1 MLSNPALSALQRF
14 AAQHP
19 DIAQAERIGLAFSG
33 GADST
38 ALLLAALSF
47 WGGQRLCALHVNHG
61 LQASA
66 PEFAAHCARFC
77 SARGVPYAALQVQI
91 GVARGQSMEEQARHA
106 RYLALADLARQQG
119 CSAVLLAQHGDDQV
133 ESLLLAL
140 LRGAGPRGLA
150 AMPARLQ
157 RHAVLFARPLL
168 ECGSAEL
175 RSWLSAQGV
184 AFMRDPMNTDPAFRR
199 SRIRAELLP
208 VIAQLEPA
216 YRQTLGRSAT
226 LCAAADRQ
234 LQSRAAEEIR
244 RCAQPGGL
252 DLGALRATGAVR
264 LSEVLRLWLR
274 LHGQRLDRARTEEL
288 VRQVLRT
295 GQGAQRLQL
304 QLPHGA
310 VRRQGGLLVF
320 EPKQASGTR
329 T

>member
-1 MLSNPALSALQRF
+1 MLSNPALAALRRF

-38 ALLLAALSF
+38 ALLLAAQSC
-47 WGGQRLCALHVNHG
+47 WGGQRLRALHVNHG
-61 LQASA
+61 LQDCAS
-66 PEFAAHCARFC
+66 EFAAHCARFC
-77 SARGVPYAALQVQI
+77 IAHGVPYAEMQVQI
-91 GVARGQSMEEQARHA
+91 GVARGQSVEEQARDA
-106 RYLALADLARQQG
+106 RYLALAELARQQG

-150 AMPARLQ
+150 AMPARML
-157 RHAVLFARPLL
+157 RHAVVFARPLL
-168 ECGSAEL
+168 DCGAAEL
-175 RSWLSAQGV
+175 RTWLTAQDV
-184 AFMRDPMNTDPAFRR
+184 TFLVDPMNADPAFRR

-208 VIAQLEPA
+208 VIARLEPA
-216 YRQTLGRSAT
+216 YRQTIRRTAA
-226 LCAAADRQ
+226 LCAAAERQ
-234 LQSRAAEEIR
+234 LQSRAADDLR
-244 RCAQPGGL
+244 RCSQPDGL
-252 DLGALRATGAVR
+252 DLAALRVAGAERV
-264 LSEVLRLWLR
+264 SEVLRLWLR
-274 LHGQRLDRARTEEL
+274 LRGQRLDRARTDEL

-295 GQGAQRLQL
+295 GLGAQRLEL

-320 EPKQASGTR
+320 QPKETSSAR